1 MEDLI
6 KYSRRSINNGRV
18 IAERAINVL
27 SFYSNMLAFSRYVA
41 LCKYFG
47 QQQTLREEEKSFRAD
62 GVSDKSS
69 YVAASCIFSIFITS
83 LIGNMDRKNQEIN
96 ANDDRLNFLH

>member
-1 MEDLI
+1 M
-6 KYSRRSINNGRV
+6 

-27 SFYSNMLAFSRYVA
+27 SFYSNMLAFSRNVA

-47 QQQTLREEEKSFRAD
+47 QQQTLGRKSFRAD